1 MKKPAKKITLGI
13 LVGTWVVG
21 MAGCFIPSFNMDSM
35 TSFMLSF
42 LPFWGGMV
50 ASIGINSYKEKQND
64 AKANP

>member
-13 LVGTWVVG
+13 LFGTWVVG
-21 MAGCFIPSFNMDSM
+21 MAGCFIPTFNMASM

-50 ASIGINSYKEKQND
+50 ASIGINSYKEKQNEN
-64 AKANP
+64 KPNP